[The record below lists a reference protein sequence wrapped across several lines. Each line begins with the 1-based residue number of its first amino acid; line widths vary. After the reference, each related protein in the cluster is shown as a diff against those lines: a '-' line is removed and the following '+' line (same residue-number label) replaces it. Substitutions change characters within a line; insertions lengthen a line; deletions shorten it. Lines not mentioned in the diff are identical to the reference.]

1 MHTED
6 NFEKQVKVTL
16 FIQLKNLE
24 GADYDFQQFINFL
37 DGIELV
43 HLKSLALSQSN
54 HNLQTVKISN
64 RKNYPKL
71 RLEKIEMNSPLSLVL
86 SFTINLDDLFPY
98 LFFVKAFFRLCKRYG
113 RDIQNLEETIDG
125 ILKWLLK
132 ILKKSTVIRRRIS
145 PETIGFMAGKDIGKL
160 RDLIQLILKDPSF
173 RRTYNFFCKSGIT
186 FTEFVSVIEILDEEF
201 RIDLLD

>member
-1 MHTED
+1 MRTED

-24 GADYDFQQFINFL
+24 GAEYDFQQFINFL

-43 HLKSLALSQSN
+43 HVKSLALSQSI
-54 HNLQTVKISN
+54 HNLQTVKISS
-64 RKNYPKL
+64 RENYPKL
-71 RLEKIEMNSPLSLVL
+71 RLEKIGMNSPLSLVL
-86 SFTINLDDLFPY
+86 SFTINFDDIFPY

-113 RDIQNLEETIDG
+113 RDIQTLEDTIDE

-132 ILKKSTVIRRRIS
+132 IFGKSTDIRRRIS
-145 PETIGFMAGKDIGKL
+145 PSEIEFLAGKDNGKL

-173 RRTYNFFCKSGIT
+173 RRAYNFFCKSGII
-186 FTEFVSVIEILDEEF
+186 FTEFVSLIEILDEEF